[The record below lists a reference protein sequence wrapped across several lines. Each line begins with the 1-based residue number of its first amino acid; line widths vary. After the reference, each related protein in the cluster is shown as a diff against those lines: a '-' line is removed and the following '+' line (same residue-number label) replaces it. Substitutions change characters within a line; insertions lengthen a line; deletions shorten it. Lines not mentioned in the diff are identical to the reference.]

1 MLTHTSHT
9 GSLGCPCSRH
19 RRNTLQQLHYSHT
32 ESLQDKQKNLENA
45 KNNYYS
51 TKKITPAFLAGD
63 EITRYNCMYR
73 LFHNHKGCMVYI
85 TLTLGPAAEGESN
98 INYTAR

>member
-32 ESLQDKQKNLENA
+32 ESLQDKHEYA
-45 KNNYYS
+45 AS
-51 TKKITPAFLAGD
+51 TIFMELLPMESIMLSIVCLKSD
-63 EITRYNCMYR
+63 
-73 LFHNHKGCMVYI
+73 
-85 TLTLGPAAEGESN
+85 GPVQTILIPTTCELVVEVS
-98 INYTAR
+98 